1 LNAKIAAFILAP
13 IKGIPLQGTQ
23 LLDFIVD
30 NLEDMKAKKIVT
42 LDVTKLS
49 PMADKLIICSGTSS
63 RHCRS
68 IANSLLVEA
77 KKAGIPPLGI
87 EGLKE
92 GGWVLL
98 DMNEVIVH
106 VMDDESREFY
116 KLEQLWSG
124 ESKHING

>member
-1 LNAKIAAFILAP
+1 MAALNLAP

-23 LLDFIVD
+23 LLDFIVT
-30 NLEDMKAKKIVT
+30 NLEDIKAKNIVT

-49 PMADKLIICSGTSS
+49 PMADKLVICSGTSS

-68 IANSLLVEA
+68 IANSLLVAA

-98 DMNEVIVH
+98 DMNEIVVH

-116 KLEQLWSG
+116 NLEQLWSG
-124 ESKHING
+124 NSKHING